1 MLIQMIHIDRLPI
14 PAILQEKQVEWQE
27 KYDSKLETDPKARP
41 DSSKYAH
48 KQIKDTLYAM
58 SNGKCFYCE
67 TMLSGVNKEVDH
79 FIEVAIDHSKA
90 YTWENLYLAC
100 TNCNDKLDNNAIPVT
115 EVLDP
120 CKDSDEEIQRHIT
133 FVEEQICALNGSGKG
148 LKSIKKYKLNS
159 DLLDLRRGRWL
170 NHLKNEAITIQER
183 MIAEGRNTTTEA
195 ERNTILRYMSPDQPY
210 SLMCEVYI
218 KRYLGRLISSEL
230 LVS

>member
-1 MLIQMIHIDRLPI
+1 MRHIDRLPI

-67 TMLSGVNKEVDH
+67 TKLSGVNKEVDH

-90 YTWENLYLAC
+90 
-100 TNCNDKLDNNAIPVT
+100 VT